1 MKRILFTVLLFSVCS
16 LASTPFLYAQ
26 SKHKV
31 YREIWTKSNCFNT
44 ILSMELVGKE
54 EIDLFKIMDE
64 NENRI
69 KFSSTSDAMTYLSKY
84 GWNLESTSTTIYDK
98 DYLMSFWVISKE
110 VEKDDEIMDGIN
122 LMTKKGSK
130 KKSLPAQKQ
139 K

>member
-16 LASTPFLYAQ
+16 LASTPSLYAQ

-54 EIDLFKIMDE
+54 EIDLFKIVDE

-69 KFSSTSDAMTYLSKY
+69 KFSSTSDAMTYLVSMGGIWKVPVLQY
-84 GWNLESTSTTIYDK
+84 MIKTI
-98 DYLMSFWVISKE
+98 LCLS
-110 VEKDDEIMDGIN
+110 G
-122 LMTKKGSK
+122 LLA
-130 KKSLPAQKQ
+130 KKSRKMMKLWMG
-139 K
+139 